1 MDMRQIQYEVN
12 MGHKGTYRI
21 SMDLYIYIFVIYD
34 GIYIYIIYDI
44 YDLYMTSI

>member
-1 MDMRQIQYEVN
+1 

-21 SMDLYIYIFVIYD
+21 SMDLYIFVIYD
-34 GIYIYIIYDI
+34 GIYIYYIYI